1 MLNVFNLVCTGNP
14 TSVGSLVSA
23 SSVDADFLSA
33 CDVTLL
39 KSSQIPEHSLEIIMI
54 SIYLGTLYNAT
65 SR

>member
-23 SSVDADFLSA
+23 LSVDADFLSA

-39 KSSQIPEHSLEIIMI
+39 KSSQIPEHTFIRDNND
-54 SIYLGTLYNAT
+54 IYL
-65 SR
+65 SRDFI